1 MYQTSMAK
9 CVTESVSEMR
19 TENQEAFSELF
30 SRNSSIPMAS
40 SSVDLQCL
48 GVISETPK
56 SSDIMILYA
65 SAQKRI

>member
-48 GVISETPK
+48 VSFQKLQRALIS
-56 SSDIMILYA
+56 
-65 SAQKRI
+65 